1 MATRERETE
10 NWAEIE
16 PQSLPQKTLCF
27 ALKGDEILL
36 GWKKIGFGKN
46 RWNGAGGKIDP
57 MEFEEDAALR
67 ELSEEFGIIP
77 QHLEKVAEITFTF
90 PENPDEDWDQL
101 VHVYLTRSWEGE
113 ITESDEM
120 KPRWFP
126 IDEIPYN
133 AMWSA
138 DRLWLPEILKGEE
151 IRARFSFD
159 ENQQVLEH
167 EIRTGLPLKFYLAGP
182 FSEREKIRDLMRII
196 KEIDHRLAYDWT
208 NHLPV
213 KPYEENSQLAA
224 QYAREDISGVFACD
238 VFVLIPDKEGGTTQ
252 FAELGAAISHFT
264 TRRIFVVGPYN
275 NRSMIFFHPKVE
287 RVASFEEMLSQL

>member
-1 MATRERETE
+1 MTTRERETE

-27 ALKGDEILL
+27 ALRGNEILL
-36 GWKKIGFGKN
+36 GWKKIGFGEN
-46 RWNGAGGKIDP
+46 RWNGAGGKAEEAE
-57 MEFEEDAALR
+57 EFEEAARR
-67 ELSEEFGIIP
+67 EMKEEFGISP
-77 QHLEKVAEITFTF
+77 LGLEKVAEITFTF
-90 PENPDEDWDQL
+90 PNKSWNQV

-120 KPRWFP
+120 KPEWFP
-126 IDEIPYN
+126 ISEIPFDE
-133 AMWSA
+133 MWSA
-138 DRLWLPEILKGEE
+138 DRLWLPEVLKGEK

-159 ENQQVLEH
+159 VDQQVLEQ
-167 EIRTGLPLKFYLAGP
+167 EIRTGLPLRFYLAGP
-182 FSEREKIRDLMRII
+182 FSDKERTRDLMKKVR
-196 KEIDHRLAYDWT
+196 EIDHRLAYDWT
-208 NHLPV
+208 NHLPI
-213 KPYEENSQLAA
+213 KPYEENPQLAA

-252 FAELGAAISHFT
+252 FAELGTAISHFT

-287 RVASFEEMLSQL
+287 RVDSFEQMLSLI